1 MNGWDDL
8 LSVQIIWKLSWW
20 SGYCRS
26 RWSERRPDDL
36 KVSGRSE
43 KCPENQKGV
52 WMICNVSGWSEK
64 CPDEL
69 KSVRKILL
77 SEKFCF
83 FYSEQVPVSAQKS
96 HFLSLQNGS
105 GGLGSREFWSR
116 VSFPGSLFLGS
127 VVQSSMVVWSRV
139 TCSSYAFSII
149 WLWSN
154 HHRFQCWHPDY
165 SIFLEFRLYIV
176 KLINHVLVPRLWL
189 ASLLS

>member
-36 KVSGRSE
+36 KVSRKPERHVDDLQCVWMIWKVSGWTK
-43 KCPENQKGV
+43 KCPEN
-52 WMICNVSGWSEK
+52 
-64 CPDEL
+64 L
-69 KSVRKILL
+69 AVRKVLL
-77 SEKFCF
+77 F
-83 FYSEQVPVSAQKS
+83 FTLSRSQSQKS

-127 VVQSSMVVWSRV
+127 VVQSPMVVWSKV
-139 TCSSYAFSII
+139 SCSSYAFSII